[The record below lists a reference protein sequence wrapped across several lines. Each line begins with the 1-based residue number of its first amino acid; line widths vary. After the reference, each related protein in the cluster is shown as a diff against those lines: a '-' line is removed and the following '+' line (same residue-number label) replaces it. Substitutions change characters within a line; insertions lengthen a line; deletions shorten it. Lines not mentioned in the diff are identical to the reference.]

1 MRLREHSRYE
11 FLGGRLAVGSGY
23 LYDGFPP
30 ASAVHGGQLLQGFQH
45 IADKHEAVVNSHLG
59 VIHHGSCTSLLQCTG
74 SKAVSVKRFA
84 LEGKEDRALGTVA
97 AVRCHLRVLQVEL
110 IE

>member
-11 FLGGRLAVGSGY
+11 LLGGRLAVGSGY

-59 VIHHGSCTSLLQCTG
+59 VVHHGCCTSLLQCTG
-74 SKAVSVKRFA
+74 SKEVSVKRFA